1 MLCLSA
7 KSEMLIYLAKTRS
20 IKIHFDNVFLSKQKN
35 LIHAVINKWP
45 NQLEIQHLEKFK
57 VKVPWTSQSYFKQ

>member
-1 MLCLSA
+1 MS
-7 KSEMLIYLAKTRS
+7 IYLAKTWS

-57 VKVPWTSQSYFKQ
+57 VKVPWISQSDFKQ